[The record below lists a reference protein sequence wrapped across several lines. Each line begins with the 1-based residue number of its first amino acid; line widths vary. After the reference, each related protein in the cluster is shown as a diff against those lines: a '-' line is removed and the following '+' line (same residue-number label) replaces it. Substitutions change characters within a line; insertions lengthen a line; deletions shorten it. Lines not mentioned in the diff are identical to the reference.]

1 MEQFIKSRA
10 YMSIK
15 VTEDL
20 SSQSATNGAGI
31 AYPSGASKFT
41 TGFGF
46 CRVRVAQS
54 LVLVDHCLSFA
65 FFVFGHFIV
74 CPILVICFV
83 SSNFS

>member
-1 MEQFIKSRA
+1 MTFWFKCLKSMERFIKSC
-10 YMSIK
+10 
-15 VTEDL
+15 
-20 SSQSATNGAGI
+20 AGI

-46 CRVRVAQS
+46 CGVRVAQS
-54 LVLVDHCLSFA
+54 LVFYVDHYLSFVL
-65 FFVFGHFIV
+65 FVFGHFIV